1 MDMRRNLRAQ
11 MCARAFDEYQEIFQF
26 KETIFDYLI
35 VIVTQKLA
43 EIYPYEINV
52 KITLLRLVTT

>member
-1 MDMRRNLRAQ
+1 
-11 MCARAFDEYQEIFQF
+11 MCERAFDEYQQLFYL

-35 VIVTQKLA
+35 VIVVQKLA
-43 EIYPYEINV
+43 EIYLYEINV